1 MSEKAQGILYL
12 CATPI
17 GNLEDVTLR
26 VLRVLKEADLIA
38 AEDTRRT
45 RKLLTFYDIHTRIT
59 SYHVHNEK
67 KKGRYLLDLLLAGK
81 QLALVTDAGMPG
93 ISDPGEKLVLL
104 AIEHGAA
111 VVPVPGPNAALA
123 ALVVSGVD
131 ATRFCFEGFLPA
143 ASRSRRERLTALEG
157 EERTLLFYE
166 APHRLQR
173 TLSDLLNCL
182 GDRQVAVARELTKRH
197 EDVWRGHLSKALEHF
212 KRQAPLG
219 EFTLVVEGAK
229 EAVLMP
235 DKERFTGGKGQ
246 RADWCS
252 LARQVS
258 SLESGGFT
266 RQKAIKE
273 VARRSNLPKREVY
286 AAVVRSKG
294 KITTEDA

>member
-1 MSEKAQGILYL
+1 MSDQAQGILYL

-26 VLRVLKEADLIA
+26 VIRVLKEADLIA

-59 SYHVHNEK
+59 SYHEHNEQ
-67 KKGRYLLDLLLAGK
+67 KKGKYLLDLLLAGK
-81 QLALVTDAGMPG
+81 QVALVTDAGMPG

-104 AIEHGAA
+104 AIEHGVT

-123 ALVVSGVD
+123 ALVVSGLN

-143 ASRSRRERLTALEG
+143 ASRSRRERATALKS

-173 TLSDLLNCL
+173 TLSDLLDCL
-182 GDRQVAVARELTKRH
+182 GDRQVAVARELTKLH
-197 EDVWRGHLSKALEHF
+197 EDVWRGRLSKALEYF
-212 KRQAPLG
+212 KEQAPLG

-229 EAVLMP
+229 EAGLVS
-235 DKERFTGGKGQ
+235 DGERFAGGKGQ
-246 RADWCS
+246 SADRCS
-252 LARQVS
+252 LAGQVS
-258 SLESGGFT
+258 SLEDGGFT
-266 RQKAIKE
+266 RQTAIRE
-273 VARRSNLPKREVY
+273 VARCNNLPRREVY
-286 AAVVRSKG
+286 AAVVWSKG
-294 KITTEDA
+294 KRTTEDT